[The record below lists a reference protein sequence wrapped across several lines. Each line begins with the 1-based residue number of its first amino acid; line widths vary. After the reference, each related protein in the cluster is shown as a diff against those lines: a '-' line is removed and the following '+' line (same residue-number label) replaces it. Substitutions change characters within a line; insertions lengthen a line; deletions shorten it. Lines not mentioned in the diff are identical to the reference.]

1 MNDNFSKNLIM
12 IYTPHTP
19 SYGIILID
27 RFRLRK
33 YFGAEFALISAEDD
47 HRNEAIEITCLAR
60 DIPSEDNSRES
71 RART

>member
-1 MNDNFSKNLIM
+1 M

-19 SYGIILID
+19 SYGIVLID
-27 RFRLRK
+27 RFRIRN
-33 YFGAEFALISAEDD
+33 YFGAEFALMYAEDN
-47 HRNEAIEITCLAR
+47 HRNEVIEITCLAR